1 MAGDTH
7 RYADLSAEQK
17 SAFYDM
23 RLLTTATASFPHA
36 MIAQMGRSVVVPDNE
51 GVTINWR

>member
-1 MAGDTH
+1 MADMH

-23 RLLTTATASFPHA
+23 RLLTTATASFP
-36 MIAQMGRSVVVPDNE
+36 RN
-51 GVTINWR
+51 

>member
-1 MAGDTH
+1 MADMH

-36 MIAQMGRSVVVPDNE
+36 MVAQMGRSVVVPDNE